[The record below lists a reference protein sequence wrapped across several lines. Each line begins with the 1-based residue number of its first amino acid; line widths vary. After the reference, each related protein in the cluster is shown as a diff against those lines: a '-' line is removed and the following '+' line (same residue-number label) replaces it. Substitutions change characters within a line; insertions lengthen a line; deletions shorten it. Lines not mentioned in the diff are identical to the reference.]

1 MIDLSVVITIRNEA
15 PGLEELHRE
24 LTETLGAWGRS
35 YELIVVDDGSTDD
48 GFRILTRLQEGDAHL
63 RVIRFRRN
71 FGKTA
76 ALSAAFAAVRGR
88 MIATLDGDLQMDPLD
103 IPRLVQRLEDEDL
116 DLVCGWRQQRKDALV
131 SRRLPS
137 MVANGLISW
146 TTGVRLHDYGC
157 SLKVFRAEVIKS
169 LRLYGGTHRF
179 IPALATEQGVA
190 MAEVVVN
197 HRPRKHGRSNYGISR
212 TIFVVLD
219 LLTVKFLLSFAT
231 RPLQIFGLLGL
242 AMVFPGVLV
251 MAYLTFLKF
260 VMMQSIANRPLLW
273 LGFLLVLTGVQ
284 FLTLGL
290 LAEIQARI
298 YYESQGKPTYVIR
311 EIRESPASNQVTPV
325 SRAVCNPLPPP

>member
-1 MIDLSVVITIRNEA
+1 MTDLSVVITIRNEA

-35 YELIVVDDGSTDD
+35 YEVIVVDDGSTDD
-48 GFRILTRLQEGDAHL
+48 GFPILVRLQRGDAHL
-63 RVIRFRRN
+63 RIIRFRRN

-76 ALSAAFAAVRGR
+76 ALSAAFAAVRGE
-88 MIATLDGDLQMDPLD
+88 MIVTFDGDLQMDPLD
-103 IPRLVQRLEDEDL
+103 IPRLVKKLEDEGL
-116 DLVCGWRQQRKDALV
+116 DLVCGWRRQRKDALV

-137 MVANGLISW
+137 MVANGVISW

-179 IPALATEQGVA
+179 IPAIATERGVA

-242 AMVFPGVLV
+242 AMIGPGVAV
-251 MAYLTFLKF
+251 MTYLTFLKF
-260 VMMQSIANRPLLW
+260 VMAQSIANRPLLW

-290 LAEIQARI
+290 LAEIQTRI

-311 EIRESPASNQVTPV
+311 EIRESP
-325 SRAVCNPLPPP
+325 PLGQPTVEHHRG

>member
-1 MIDLSVVITIRNEA
+1 MTDLSVVITIRNEA

-35 YELIVVDDGSTDD
+35 YEVIIVDDGSTDD
-48 GFRILTRLQEGDAHL
+48 GFPILTRLQRGDAHL

-88 MIATLDGDLQMDPLD
+88 IIATFDGDLQMDPVD
-103 IPRLVQRLEDEDL
+103 IPRLVTKLEDEGL
-116 DLVCGWRQQRKDALV
+116 DLVCGWRRQRKDSFV

-179 IPALATEQGVA
+179 IPAIATERGVT
-190 MAEVVVN
+190 MAEAVVN

-212 TIFVVLD
+212 TIFVMLD
-219 LLTVKFLLSFAT
+219 LLTVKFLLSFAA
-231 RPLQIFGLLGL
+231 RPLQIFGLVGL
-242 AMVFPGVLV
+242 AMIFPGVAV
-251 MAYLTFLKF
+251 MVYLTFLKF
-260 VMMQSIANRPLLW
+260 VMAQSIANRPLLW

-298 YYESQGKPTYVIR
+298 YYESQDKPTYVIR
-311 EIRESPASNQVTPV
+311 EIRESPA
-325 SRAVCNPLPPP
+325 LGPPTVEYHRG